1 MKVIVSK
8 TCAKVTDIEH
18 LTSGLVGKVLNVE
31 YSSDW
36 DGLTVV
42 AVFSNGSVTKDV
54 LNPGNACVI
63 PHEILASPNKRAT
76 VGFYGYV
83 LEDGEKVLAIPTVL
97 AELGTIRAG
106 ADPSGDPS
114 AKISPTAEEQL
125 LAMIGDLS
133 QLKTEEKNNL
143 VAAVNEV
150 FTRGGGGSSILAM
163 RVSGG
168 YIQYTTD
175 NKTWNNLIAV
185 SDLKGAKGDTG
196 PKGDQGPQGIPGA
209 KGDTGAAGERG
220 PQGEQGI
227 QGPVGAKGDKGD
239 PGERGEAGPAGSTGP
254 QGPAGHTPQKGVD
267 YFTEADKS
275 ELVAAVLDALPNG
288 DEVSY

>member
-1 MKVIVSK
+1 MKVIVSN
-8 TCAKVTDIEH
+8 TMAKVTEPEH
-18 LTSGLVGKVLNVE
+18 LTSGMIGKTFDVE
-31 YSSDW
+31 FLDGW
-36 DGLTVV
+36 DGLNVI
-42 AVFSNGSVTKDV
+42 AVFPTGKDPIIKE
-54 LNPGNACVI
+54 NPASTMEI
-63 PHEILASPNKRAT
+63 PPESLAVPGVHCY
-76 VGFYGYV
+76 VGFYGFSIV
-83 LEDGEKVLAIPTVL
+83 DGKKVIAIPTIY
-97 AELGTIRAG
+97 ADLGKIDEGT
-106 ADPSGDPS
+106 DPNGSPGTDV
-114 AKISPTAEEQL
+114 SPTVAEQL

-227 QGPVGAKGDKGD
+227 QGPAGAKGDKGD

-267 YFTEADKS
+267 YFTQADKS
-275 ELVAAVLDALPNG
+275 ELVAAVLDALPDG